1 LSLGIQNKN
10 RLNNDYCQLWEA
22 SEDWG
27 GFQTARIIAQPFL
40 HTKKFLSLPEKFL
53 RLAPKISGA
62 DASAVHCGV
71 ICRACAIKF
80 QSFAE

>member
-1 LSLGIQNKN
+1 VISGDQSTASLTFRRLLILGIQNKN

-40 HTKKFLSLPEKFL
+40 HTKKFLSLPEKIL
-53 RLAPKISGA
+53 RLAPKIFRS
-62 DASAVHCGV
+62 
-71 ICRACAIKF
+71 
-80 QSFAE
+80 